1 MKKYKFQI
9 NGTSYQVD
17 IKDTADNVIQLEVNG
32 SPFEVKMETEVKK
45 SKTPTLIR
53 TEPRPVQ
60 KVESLAAN
68 ASTKKV
74 NSPLPGVIHSIMVKE
89 GDKVKIGDVLL
100 VLEAMKMENQILAE
114 ASGTVSAIKVQPHST
129 VLQGDLLVEII

>member
-9 NGTSYQVD
+9 NGSTYHVD
-17 IKDTADNVIQLEVNG
+17 IKDTADNLIQLEVNG
-32 SPFEVKMETEVKK
+32 SPFEVKMETEVKT

-60 KVESLAAN
+60 KVDPLAAS

-74 NSPLPGVIHSIMVKE
+74 SSPLPGVIHNILVKE
-89 GDKVKIGDVLL
+89 GDKVKTGDVLL
-100 VLEAMKMENQILAE
+100 ILEAMKMENQILAE
-114 ASGTVSAIKVQPHST
+114 SSGTIASIKVRPQST